1 MINERKL
8 TKAELKK
15 REDIIMNMKDN
26 KRDLVKKYGKD
37 AEAVMYGRAT
47 NMAKKQTKEMRDP
60 KITELIKDALKNP
73 KKADLNKDGKLSDYE
88 KTRGAAIEKNI
99 KEEDLESGAYG
110 DPIDAELDVTT
121 AAPDHTE
128 EESVLGLEEDFDGE
142 NLKSLPPRVKRND
155 DEDFGYEEE
164 DLDNPDE
171 DLVIIGSGYL
181 EGFNRPHSLN
191 NGELEILGKK
201 IVKQLYKG
209 DKNAAFKDIV
219 DRLNEDLD
227 LGHEDNEPSMIKGD
241 LYQIGKASM
250 QLYKTLDQFD
260 GMGEV
265 DLPSWWQSKIFKAK
279 EAVVGAQEYLD
290 FELNEPQIDAVVDA
304 NTRVIN
310 NDSVEAIDSVDID
323 ETVEDYITSV
333 DDLTEE
339 NITEAMNMNKWRRAY
354 NGKAFATKTVY
365 LTDYNNNKK
374 RYTIYFK
381 YKETPSKDVVSLKES
396 HYGNHEGSGMAFSM
410 SNLQNK
416 PTYQFTSDDK
426 FEWDNEEEFDA
437 WVAEGP
443 KGLESLLSFFVGGGN
458 VDNAIRS
465 WFDTGVTDKSKLKI
479 GPAKYYPDAAVNEST
494 SLEENMSDDL
504 YFSFLN
510 DLRDSGKTNMFG
522 AAPYLQSAFDL
533 EKREAREILTRWMK
547 SFSESI
553 IEGLPK
559 GFWDKKID
567 AKDEDQDGKID
578 EDLKGLMAKGEK
590 MAAFA
595 NKQSGY
601 EGGVSSPVRGV
612 LAAATVA
619 GAPDFNGDEDLKAY
633 WTRRLT
639 KAIETQKGKKYMSGF
654 SIDESYDT
662 LVNKIKKSGKSE
674 KAAKAI
680 AGAVASYKAK
690 GGGKGP
696 TAKQK

>member
-8 TKAELKK
+8 TKAELNK

-99 KEEDLESGAYG
+99 KEEDLESGAHG

-128 EESVLGLEEDFDGE
+128 EESVLGLEEDATQKG
-142 NLKSLPPRVKRND
+142 
-155 DEDFGYEEE
+155 EDFTYDYE
-164 DLDNPDE
+164 D
-171 DLVIIGSGYL
+171 IGQFYL
-181 EGFNRPHSLN
+181 EGFNKPHSLN
-191 NGELEILGKK
+191 NSELEILGKR

-209 DKNAAFKDIV
+209 DIGKAYDDLSKHANIKEGTDNEMELKGREMV
-219 DRLNEDLD
+219 DYIMKTWNWSEEKTLKFLADKFGNLKEDLD

-250 QLYKTLDQFD
+250 KLYKTLDQFD

-310 NDSVEAIDSVDID
+310 NDNVEAIDSVDID

-354 NGKAFATKTVY
+354 NGKAFAKKTVY

-465 WFDTGVTDKSKLKI
+465 WFDTGVTDKSKLRI
-479 GPAKYYPDAAVNEST
+479 GPAEYYPDAAVNEST

-567 AKDEDQDGKID
+567 AKDEDQDGK
-578 EDLKGLMAKGEK
+578 
-590 MAAFA
+590 
-595 NKQSGY
+595 
-601 EGGVSSPVRGV
+601 V
-612 LAAATVA
+612 
-619 GAPDFNGDEDLKAY
+619 
-633 WTRRLT
+633 
-639 KAIETQKGKKYMSGF
+639 
-654 SIDESYDT
+654 DESYDT

>member
-128 EESVLGLEEDFDGE
+128 EESVLGLEEDFDDE

>member
-99 KEEDLESGAYG
+99 KEEDLESGAHG

>member
-8 TKAELKK
+8 TKAELNK

-99 KEEDLESGAYG
+99 KEEDLESGAHG

-128 EESVLGLEEDFDGE
+128 EESVLGLEEE
-142 NLKSLPPRVKRND
+142 LELKPLPPRVKAND
-155 DEDFGYEEE
+155 EEDFGYEEE

-191 NGELEILGKK
+191 NGELEILGKR

-209 DKNAAFKDIV
+209 DKDAAFKDIV

-310 NDSVEAIDSVDID
+310 NDSVEAIDGVDID

-354 NGKAFATKTVY
+354 NGKAFAKKEIY
-365 LTDYNNNKK
+365 LEDYNGNKK
-374 RYTIYFK
+374 RYAIYFK

-396 HYGNHEGSGMAFSM
+396 HFGGHSGSGTAFAM

-426 FEWDNEEEFDA
+426 FEWDSEEEFDA
-437 WVAEGP
+437 FIAEGS
-443 KGLESLLSFFVGGGN
+443 KGLEGLLSFFLGGGN
-458 VDNAIRS
+458 VDDAIRS
-465 WFDTGVTDKSKLKI
+465 WFDTGVTDKSKLRI
-479 GPAKYYPDAAVNEST
+479 GPAEYYPDAKVNEST
-494 SLEENMSDDL
+494 SLEEHMSDDL
-504 YFSFLN
+504 YFKFLN

-553 IEGLPK
+553 AEGLPK

-567 AKDEDQDGKID
+567 AKDEDQDGK
-578 EDLKGLMAKGEK
+578 
-590 MAAFA
+590 
-595 NKQSGY
+595 
-601 EGGVSSPVRGV
+601 V
-612 LAAATVA
+612 
-619 GAPDFNGDEDLKAY
+619 
-633 WTRRLT
+633 
-639 KAIETQKGKKYMSGF
+639 
-654 SIDESYDT
+654 DESYDT

>member
-8 TKAELKK
+8 SKAELNK

-60 KITELIKDALKNP
+60 KLTELIKDALKNP

-88 KTRGAAIEKNI
+88 ETRGAAIEKNI
-99 KEEDLESGAYG
+99 DEAEMPTSIVQKFSNEIKDAQGLAKAMLGIYDAIQDKEQKDYTKNQKFGR
-110 DPIDAELDVTT
+110 
-121 AAPDHTE
+121 
-128 EESVLGLEEDFDGE
+128 VLGF
-142 NLKSLPPRVKRND
+142 LKDLAD
-155 DEDFGYEEE
+155 DEVE
-164 DLDNPDE
+164 P
-171 DLVIIGSGYL
+171 
-181 EGFNRPHSLN
+181 
-191 NGELEILGKK
+191 
-201 IVKQLYKG
+201 VK
-209 DKNAAFKDIV
+209 
-219 DRLNEDLD
+219 EDLD

-250 QLYKTLDQFD
+250 ALYKVLDQFD
-260 GMGEV
+260 DMGEV

-279 EAVVGAQEYLD
+279 EAVVGAQEYLE
-290 FELNEPQIDAVVDA
+290 FELKEPEIDAVVG
-304 NTRVIN
+304 V
-310 NDSVEAIDSVDID
+310 VDGAID

-354 NGKAFATKTVY
+354 NGKAFAAKTVY
-365 LTDYNNNKK
+365 LEDYNGNKK
-374 RYTIYFK
+374 RYTIRFN
-381 YKETPSKDVVSLKES
+381 YKETPSKDIVSVKES

-437 WVAEGP
+437 FVAEGS
-443 KGLESLLSFFVGGGN
+443 KGLESLLSNFLGGKN
-458 VDNAIRS
+458 VDDAIRA
-465 WFDTGVTDKSKLKI
+465 WFDTGVTDKSKLRI
-479 GPAKYYPDAAVNEST
+479 GPAEYYPDAAVNEST
-494 SLEENMSDDL
+494 PKHS
-504 YFSFLN
+504 
-510 DLRDSGKTNMFG
+510 
-522 AAPYLQSAFDL
+522 
-533 EKREAREILTRWMK
+533 
-547 SFSESI
+547 SI
-553 IEGLPK
+553 AERLAKELKEGLPK

-567 AKDEDQDGKID
+567 AKDEDQDGK
-578 EDLKGLMAKGEK
+578 
-590 MAAFA
+590 
-595 NKQSGY
+595 
-601 EGGVSSPVRGV
+601 V
-612 LAAATVA
+612 
-619 GAPDFNGDEDLKAY
+619 
-633 WTRRLT
+633 
-639 KAIETQKGKKYMSGF
+639 
-654 SIDESYDT
+654 DESYNT

-696 TAKQK
+696 TTKQK

>member
-8 TKAELKK
+8 TKAELNK

-99 KEEDLESGAYG
+99 KEEDLESGAHG

-128 EESVLGLEEDFDGE
+128 EESVLGLEEE
-142 NLKSLPPRVKRND
+142 LELKPLPPRVKAND
-155 DEDFGYEEE
+155 EEDFGYEEE

-191 NGELEILGKK
+191 NGELEILGKR
-201 IVKQLYKG
+201 IIKQLYKG
-209 DKNAAFKDIV
+209 DKDAAFKDIV

-310 NDSVEAIDSVDID
+310 NDSVEAIDGVDID

-354 NGKAFATKTVY
+354 NGKAFAKKIVY
-365 LTDYNNNKK
+365 LEDYNGNKK
-374 RYTIYFK
+374 RYAIYFK
-381 YKETPSKDVVSLKES
+381 YKETPSKDVVFLKES
-396 HYGNHEGSGMAFSM
+396 HFGGHSGSGSAFAM

-437 WVAEGP
+437 FIAEGP
-443 KGLESLLSFFVGGGN
+443 KGLEGLLSFFLGGGN
-458 VDNAIRS
+458 VDDAIRS

-479 GPAKYYPDAAVNEST
+479 GPAEYYPDAAVNEST
-494 SLEENMSDDL
+494 SLEEHMSDDL
-504 YFSFLN
+504 YFKFLN

-553 IEGLPK
+553 AEGLPK

-567 AKDEDQDGKID
+567 AKDEDQDGK
-578 EDLKGLMAKGEK
+578 
-590 MAAFA
+590 
-595 NKQSGY
+595 
-601 EGGVSSPVRGV
+601 V
-612 LAAATVA
+612 
-619 GAPDFNGDEDLKAY
+619 
-633 WTRRLT
+633 
-639 KAIETQKGKKYMSGF
+639 
-654 SIDESYDT
+654 DESYDT

>member
-8 TKAELKK
+8 TKAELNK

-99 KEEDLESGAYG
+99 KEEDLESGAHG

-128 EESVLGLEEDFDGE
+128 EESVLGLEEDF
-142 NLKSLPPRVKRND
+142 D

-227 LGHEDNEPSMIKGD
+227 LGHGDNEPSMIKGD

-365 LTDYNNNKK
+365 L
-374 RYTIYFK
+374 F
-381 YKETPSKDVVSLKES
+381 
-396 HYGNHEGSGMAFSM
+396 
-410 SNLQNK
+410 
-416 PTYQFTSDDK
+416 
-426 FEWDNEEEFDA
+426 
-437 WVAEGP
+437 
-443 KGLESLLSFFVGGGN
+443 LL
-458 VDNAIRS
+458 
-465 WFDTGVTDKSKLKI
+465 L
-479 GPAKYYPDAAVNEST
+479 
-494 SLEENMSDDL
+494 L
-504 YFSFLN
+504 
-510 DLRDSGKTNMFG
+510 
-522 AAPYLQSAFDL
+522 
-533 EKREAREILTRWMK
+533 
-547 SFSESI
+547 
-553 IEGLPK
+553 
-559 GFWDKKID
+559 
-567 AKDEDQDGKID
+567 
-578 EDLKGLMAKGEK
+578 
-590 MAAFA
+590 
-595 NKQSGY
+595 
-601 EGGVSSPVRGV
+601 
-612 LAAATVA
+612 
-619 GAPDFNGDEDLKAY
+619 
-633 WTRRLT
+633 
-639 KAIETQKGKKYMSGF
+639 
-654 SIDESYDT
+654 
-662 LVNKIKKSGKSE
+662 
-674 KAAKAI
+674 
-680 AGAVASYKAK
+680 
-690 GGGKGP
+690 
-696 TAKQK
+696 

>member
-8 TKAELKK
+8 TKAELNK

-73 KKADLNKDGKLSDYE
+73 KKADLDKDGKLSDYE

-99 KEEDLESGAYG
+99 KEEDLESGAHG

-128 EESVLGLEEDFDGE
+128 EESVLGLEE
-142 NLKSLPPRVKRND
+142 KIAKTVD
-155 DEDFGYEEE
+155 D
-164 DLDNPDE
+164 
-171 DLVIIGSGYL
+171 VIDPADYGLIGKGYL
-181 EGFNRPHSLN
+181 SGFNKPHSLDLDD
-191 NGELEILGKK
+191 LEVLGRK

-209 DKNAAFKDIV
+209 DFDKAKDKFIK
-219 DRLNEDLD
+219 EDLD

-250 QLYKTLDQFD
+250 KLYKTLDQFD

-310 NDSVEAIDSVDID
+310 NDNVEAIDSVDID

-365 LTDYNNNKK
+365 LEDYNGNKK

-381 YKETPSKDVVSLKES
+381 YKETPSKDVVSLSES
-396 HYGNHEGSGMAFSM
+396 HYGNHEGSGISFAM

-416 PTYQFTSDDK
+416 PPYQFTSDDK

-437 WVAEGP
+437 FIAEGS
-443 KGLESLLSFFVGGGN
+443 KGLESLLSHFLGGGN

-465 WFDTGVTDKSKLKI
+465 WFDTGVTDKSKLRI
-479 GPAKYYPDAAVNEST
+479 GPAEYYADAAVNEST
-494 SLEENMSDDL
+494 SLEENMSDKE

-510 DLRDSGKTNMFG
+510 NLRDSGKTNMFG

-553 IEGLPK
+553 AEGLPK
-559 GFWDKKID
+559 EFWDKKID
-567 AKDEDQDGKID
+567 AKDEDQDGK
-578 EDLKGLMAKGEK
+578 
-590 MAAFA
+590 
-595 NKQSGY
+595 
-601 EGGVSSPVRGV
+601 V
-612 LAAATVA
+612 
-619 GAPDFNGDEDLKAY
+619 
-633 WTRRLT
+633 
-639 KAIETQKGKKYMSGF
+639 
-654 SIDESYDT
+654 DESYNT
-662 LVNKIKKSGKSE
+662 LVNKIKKSGKSD

>member
-8 TKAELKK
+8 TKAELSK

-88 KTRGAAIEKNI
+88 EKRGAAIEKAVT
-99 KEEDLESGAYG
+99 EEDLESGAHG

-128 EESVLGLEEDFDGE
+128 EESVLGLEEDATPKG
-142 NLKSLPPRVKRND
+142 
-155 DEDFGYEEE
+155 EDFTYDYE
-164 DLDNPDE
+164 D
-171 DLVIIGSGYL
+171 IGQFYL

-191 NGELEILGKK
+191 NSELEILGKR

-209 DKNAAFKDIV
+209 DIGKAYDDLSKHANIK
-219 DRLNEDLD
+219 EDLD
-227 LGHEDNEPSMIKGD
+227 LGHEDNEPHMLKAD
-241 LYQIGKASM
+241 LYRIGKYAM
-250 QLYKTLDQFD
+250 ELYKMVDGFD
-260 GMGEV
+260 GKGEV
-265 DLPSWWQSKIFKAK
+265 DFPSWWQSKIFKAK
-279 EAVVGAQEYLD
+279 DSLVGAKHYLD
-290 FELNEPQIDAVVDA
+290 FELKEPQIDAVVDVA
-304 NTRVIN
+304 TDVV
-310 NDSVEAIDSVDID
+310 NDDNIEVVDDVEID

-354 NGKAFATKTVY
+354 NGKSFAKKTVY

-381 YKETPSKDVVSLKES
+381 YKETPSKDVVSLQES
-396 HYGNHEGSGMAFSM
+396 HYGGHSGSGTAFAM

-426 FEWDNEEEFDA
+426 FEWDSEEEFDA

-443 KGLESLLSFFVGGGN
+443 KGLESLLSFFVGGR
-458 VDNAIRS
+458 NADDAIKS

-479 GPAKYYPDAAVNEST
+479 GPAEYYPDAAVNENKSSKYST
-494 SLEENMSDDL
+494 VAEKLAKDL
-504 YFSFLN
+504 
-510 DLRDSGKTNMFG
+510 K
-522 AAPYLQSAFDL
+522 
-533 EKREAREILTRWMK
+533 
-547 SFSESI
+547 
-553 IEGLPK
+553 EGLPK

-567 AKDEDQDGKID
+567 AKDEDQDGK
-578 EDLKGLMAKGEK
+578 
-590 MAAFA
+590 
-595 NKQSGY
+595 
-601 EGGVSSPVRGV
+601 V
-612 LAAATVA
+612 
-619 GAPDFNGDEDLKAY
+619 
-633 WTRRLT
+633 
-639 KAIETQKGKKYMSGF
+639 
-654 SIDESYDT
+654 DESYDT

>member
-99 KEEDLESGAYG
+99 KEEDLESGAHG

-290 FELNEPQIDAVVDA
+290 FELNEPQIDAVVDV

-339 NITEAMNMNKWRRAY
+339 NITENMNYNKWRRAF
-354 NGKAFATKTVY
+354 NRKTFAKKTI
-365 LTDYNNNKK
+365 LLEDYSNNKK
-374 RYTIYFK
+374 RYEIRFK
-381 YKETPSKDVVSLKES
+381 YQETPKADVVSVSES
-396 HYGNHEGSGMAFSM
+396 HFGGHEGSGLAFAM
-410 SNLQNK
+410 SNMQTK
-416 PTYQFTSDDK
+416 PRFLFTADDK
-426 FEWDNEEEFDA
+426 FEFDNEEEFEK
-437 WVAEGP
+437 WLESGE
-443 KGLESLLSFFVGGGN
+443 KGLENLLSFLLGGEFA
-458 VDNAIRS
+458 DDAIERYLE
-465 WFDTGVTDKSKLKI
+465 TGVYKI
-479 GPAKYYPDAAVNEST
+479 VKIKEAEYVPSASVNENKSSKYST
-494 SLEENMSDDL
+494 V
-504 YFSFLN
+504 
-510 DLRDSGKTNMFG
+510 
-522 AAPYLQSAFDL
+522 A
-533 EKREAREILTRWMK
+533 EKLAKELK
-547 SFSESI
+547 
-553 IEGLPK
+553 EGLPK

>member
-8 TKAELKK
+8 TKAELNK

-99 KEEDLESGAYG
+99 KEEDLESGAHG

-465 WFDTGVTDKSKLKI
+465 WFDTGVTDKSKLRI

-504 YFSFLN
+504 YFKFLN

-567 AKDEDQDGKID
+567 AKDEDQDGK
-578 EDLKGLMAKGEK
+578 
-590 MAAFA
+590 
-595 NKQSGY
+595 
-601 EGGVSSPVRGV
+601 V
-612 LAAATVA
+612 
-619 GAPDFNGDEDLKAY
+619 
-633 WTRRLT
+633 
-639 KAIETQKGKKYMSGF
+639 
-654 SIDESYDT
+654 DESYDT

>member
-8 TKAELKK
+8 TKAELNK

-60 KITELIKDALKNP
+60 KITELIKGALKNP

-88 KTRGAAIEKNI
+88 EKRGAAIEKSVT
-99 KEEDLESGAYG
+99 EEDLESGAHG

-128 EESVLGLEEDFDGE
+128 EESVLGLEEKIAKTVDDVIDPADYGLIGKGYLDGFQ
-142 NLKSLPPRVKRND
+142 KPYSLND
-155 DEDFGYEEE
+155 D
-164 DLDNPDE
+164 DLE
-171 DLVIIGSGYL
+171 V
-181 EGFNRPHSLN
+181 
-191 NGELEILGKK
+191 LGRK

-209 DKNAAFKDIV
+209 DFDKAKDKFIKPLSEVSKKHTVKYSKSNDTYQVWLGDEIV
-219 DRLNEDLD
+219 TDFATKERADAESKKLNGLQSVKDVDKTQVDEDLD

-250 QLYKTLDQFD
+250 ELYKILDKFD

-290 FELNEPQIDAVVDA
+290 FELNEPRIDAVVDA
-304 NTRVIN
+304 TTRVV
-310 NDSVEAIDSVDID
+310 NDDNVEAIDGVEID

-333 DDLTEE
+333 DDLDE
-339 NITEAMNMNKWRRAY
+339 NKLTEAMNMDKWRRAY
-354 NGKAFATKTVY
+354 NGKAFAKKEVY
-365 LTDYNNNKK
+365 LEDYNGNKK
-374 RYTIYFK
+374 RYAIYFK
-381 YKETPSKDVVSLKES
+381 YKETPSKDVVSLSES
-396 HYGNHEGSGMAFSM
+396 HFGGHSGSGLAFAM

-426 FEWDNEEEFDA
+426 FEWDDEEEFDA
-437 WVAEGP
+437 FIAEGS
-443 KGLESLLSFFVGGGN
+443 KGLEGLLSFFLGGQN

-465 WFDTGVTDKSKLKI
+465 WFDTGVTDKSKLRI
-479 GPAKYYPDAAVNEST
+479 GPAEYYPDAAVNESISKHS
-494 SLEENMSDDL
+494 SL
-504 YFSFLN
+504 
-510 DLRDSGKTNMFG
+510 
-522 AAPYLQSAFDL
+522 A
-533 EKREAREILTRWMK
+533 EKLAKQIK
-547 SFSESI
+547 
-553 IEGLPK
+553 EGLPK
-559 GFWDKKID
+559 GFFDKAMD
-567 AKDEDQDGKID
+567 AKDEGGKVD
-578 EDLKGLMAKGEK
+578 EADTDYVKRRKKEK
-590 MAAFA
+590 DSDYPEAYKKDP
-595 NKQSGY
+595 NY
-601 EGGVSSPVRGV
+601 SPSK
-612 LAAATVA
+612 
-619 GAPDFNGDEDLKAY
+619 D
-633 WTRRLT
+633 
-639 KAIETQKGKKYMSGF
+639 KKKVG
-654 SIDESYDT
+654 ESYNT
-662 LVNKIKKSGKSE
+662 LVNKVEKSGKSK